1 VEGEGGRERKGGE
14 ASMLLSRE
22 MEGEDLAGVGWGF
35 DSATRTKRN
44 GDAVSEV

>member
-1 VEGEGGRERKGGE
+1 MEGDRGRERKGE
-14 ASMLLSRE
+14 ASMLLSLRE

-35 DSATRTKRN
+35 DSATGRRRN